1 MKQLYRYII
10 VFLLGFIVGFLI
22 FSLIFR
28 QREIIIPKVV
38 TITKTIKEPHY
49 IVEILKEKEGQKVET
64 GWFLHTFQD
73 SILQASIEAKT
84 DSVRNFKYTIFK
96 YPIIEI
102 TKEKEIEKLRCKKWL
117 IYTISNFGSINFGL
131 GYRFLSIG
139 ASYDFVR
146 KEFKPSIGLFLNF

>member
-49 IVEILKEKEGQKVET
+49 IVEILKEKGGQKVET

-96 YPIIEI
+96 YPIVEI
-102 TKEKEIEKLRCKKWL
+102 TKEKEVEKLKYKRWL
-117 IYTISNFGSINFGL
+117 IYTNSDFEKINFGL

-139 ASYDFVR
+139 ASYDFNK
-146 KEFKPSIGLFLNF
+146 KEFKPAIGIFLNF